1 MSNVELVRKFYSL
14 FKAGDKQG
22 YLLLCDDAIEW
33 NAMEGMP
40 AGGRYV
46 GKDAVF
52 GRYFPKMLA
61 NFAEFHASA
70 EEYLDAGGSIVVL
83 GRYSGKSK
91 AGKEFK
97 VPFAHVYAIRD
108 GKIASFSQYTD
119 TAVIQQALS
128 HG

>member
-1 MSNVELVRKFYSL
+1 MSNVELVKKFYSL

-33 NAMEGMP
+33 NAIEVMP

-46 GKDAVF
+46 DKDAVF
-52 GRYFPKMLA
+52 GRYFPKRLA

-70 EEYLDAGGSIVVL
+70 EEYLDGGGSIVVL
-83 GRYSGKSK
+83 GRYSGESK

-97 VPFAHVYAIRD
+97 APFAHVYAIRD
-108 GKIASFSQYTD
+108 GRLASFRQYTD

>member
-1 MSNVELVRKFYSL
+1 
-14 FKAGDKQG
+14 
-22 YLLLCDDAIEW
+22 
-33 NAMEGMP
+33 MEYDGRMP

-52 GRYFPKMLA
+52 GGYFPKMLA

-91 AGKEFK
+91 RARNSRHPLRIFMPPRTAG
-97 VPFAHVYAIRD
+97 
-108 GKIASFSQYTD
+108 
-119 TAVIQQALS
+119 
-128 HG
+128 